1 VSRAACRG
9 ARGLFLAAA
18 AFFSSASTARGHI
31 GHVITRAERYLKLDA
46 TEADTRFVVSLT
58 LGAAEGRQ
66 VLALADTDES
76 GAVDEAEMG
85 AYLAS
90 WSEGLR
96 TELPIEVDGA
106 PLEVTWGEGWMDPI
120 GAVRSAP
127 VTVEMVAHLP
137 LTEREHRVVVRDRM
151 VRREVFD
158 RTDVAF
164 RAHDGAELVR
174 CGPSA
179 EPPDVEDDA
188 AFLTGGAALDLMTAD
203 LRFVRRSATSP
214 RALGLGGG
222 LVVLVVLVLAA
233 VFRRRAQS
241 PMRGQAST
249 PASRSERSG
258 SERT

>member
-1 VSRAACRG
+1 VTRLG
-9 ARGLFLAAA
+9 AGAVALGLLALPSVADA
-18 AFFSSASTARGHI
+18 HI

-66 VLALADTDES
+66 VLSLADADES
-76 GAVDEAEMG
+76 GTVDEAEMRT
-85 AYLAS
+85 YLAS
-90 WSEGLR
+90 WAEGLR
-96 TELPIEVDGA
+96 TEVPIEVDGA
-106 PLEVTWGEGWMDPI
+106 PLDVAWTDGWMDPI
-120 GAVRSAP
+120 GSVRAVP

-174 CGPSA
+174 CGPNA
-179 EPPDVEDDA
+179 APPDLEPDA
-188 AFLTGGAALDLMTAD
+188 AFLTGGAALDLLTAE
-203 LRFVRRSATSP
+203 LRFSRRSATSP
-214 RALGLGGG
+214 RALGVGGG
-222 LVVLVVLVLAA
+222 LVLAVLLVIVA
-233 VFRRRAQS
+233 VRRRRSQGS
-241 PMRGQAST
+241 MSGQAVR
-249 PASRSERSG
+249 PASASERSG

>member
-1 VSRAACRG
+1 VRRSGGVAAVL
-9 ARGLFLAAA
+9 ALLAAT
-18 AFFSSASTARGHI
+18 SSASAHI

-46 TEADTRFVVSLT
+46 TDVDARFVVSLT
-58 LGAAEGRQ
+58 LGAAEGRS

-76 GAVDEAEMG
+76 GSVEEAEMTS
-85 AYLAS
+85 YLAS
-90 WSEGLR
+90 WAEGLR

-106 PLEVTWGEGWMDPI
+106 PLEVSWTDGWMDPI
-120 GAVRSAP
+120 GPVRAVP

-137 LTEREHRVVVRDRM
+137 LSARAHRVVVRDRM

-179 EPPDVEDDA
+179 EPPDVEADA
-188 AFLTGGAALDLMTAD
+188 AFLTGGAPLDVLTAE
-203 LRFVRRSATSP
+203 LRFPRRSATSP
-214 RALGLGGG
+214 RALGVGGG
-222 LVVLVVLVLAA
+222 LVVAVLLVIVEVW
-233 VFRRRAQS
+233 RRRGQRPA
-241 PMRGQAST
+241 RGQAVT
-249 PASRSERSG
+249 PASASERTG